1 MMDPKKRIR
10 AANIQSK
17 ISETI
22 FSDRL
27 LDLSG
32 VDIVAN
38 LMTLDTHD
46 FFKKLYV
53 LFEEENIQNEKVRFY
68 KNWNFYNKVNKA
80 KFEDKA
86 YSKKAEGLRNAAS
99 LIAAI
104 ADIFDALDKEAD
116 GVQDG
121 KLS

>member
-1 MMDPKKRIR
+1 MVDPKKRIR
-10 AANIQSK
+10 AANIQSR

-27 LDLSG
+27 LDING

-46 FFKKLYV
+46 FYKKLNI
-53 LFEEENIQNEKVRFY
+53 LFEEENVQNEKVRFY

-80 KFEDKA
+80 KLEDKA
-86 YSKKAEGLRNAAS
+86 YSKKAEGLRNAVS
-99 LIAAI
+99 LIAAV

-116 GVQDG
+116 EVQDE
-121 KLS
+121 

>member
-17 ISETI
+17 ISEMI

-27 LDLSG
+27 LDING
-32 VDIVAN
+32 VVIVAN

-46 FFKKLYV
+46 FYKKLHI
-53 LFEEENIQNEKVRFY
+53 LFEEENIQNEKVRSY

-99 LIAAI
+99 LIAAL

-116 GVQDG
+116 EVQDE